1 MKLVKMILAAGALLT
16 VLGSAALAQQAGSA
30 TGLITKIDRT
40 TGVIAIKRVQ
50 EGTVGAN
57 TEGAEDFKLQGGS
70 LEQWHV
76 GDRVSFTANDAR
88 TITKIE
94 LQSSAAR

>member
-1 MKLVKMILAAGALLT
+1 MKIAKMTLAAGAVLA
-16 VLGSAALAQQAGSA
+16 VLGSAALAQQASNA

-40 TGVIAIKRVQ
+40 SGVIAIKRIQ
-50 EGTVGAN
+50 EGTVGAS
-57 TEGAEDFKLQGGS
+57 TTGAEEFKLQQGSS
-70 LEQWHV
+70 LEPWHV
-76 GDRVSFTANDAR
+76 GDRVSFTATDK